1 MQYSPLLE
9 ELISKLQYLPGV
21 GKKTAQRMAFAL
33 LGGDRRR
40 GEELAAAVNAA
51 MSGIKRCSCCRNYSD
66 EDICP
71 ICSSV
76 KRQNEKVL
84 CVVENPSDVAIIEQ
98 TGQFFGTYFVLHGK
112 ISPLEGIGPEDIG
125 LDRLETLLSER
136 KYTEVI
142 IALNSSVEG
151 NMTSFMITKL
161 AQKYNISVTAPSR
174 GIPVG
179 SELDAMDESTLTYS
193 FTNRKNI

>member
-76 KRQNEKVL
+76 KRQNEMVL

-161 AQKYNISVTAPSR
+161 AQKYNISVTTPSR

>member
-9 ELISKLQYLPGV
+9 DLISKLQYLPGV

-125 LDRLETLLSER
+125 MDRLETLLSER

-161 AQKYNISVTAPSR
+161 AQKYNISVTTPSR

>member
-9 ELISKLQYLPGV
+9 DLISKLQYLPGV

-33 LGGDRRR
+33 LGGDRRK
-40 GEELAAAVNAA
+40 GTALADAVSAA
-51 MSGIKRCSCCRNYSD
+51 MTGIKRCSCCRNYSD
-66 EDICP
+66 EDVCP

-76 KRQNEKVL
+76 KRQSERVL

-98 TGQFFGTYFVLHGK
+98 TGQFSGTYFVLHGK
-112 ISPLEGIGPEDIG
+112 ISPLEGIGPEEIG
-125 LDRLETLLSER
+125 MDDLEALLQNHGYS
-136 KYTEVI
+136 EVI

-151 NMTSFMITKL
+151 NMTSFMIAKI
-161 AQKYNISVTAPSR
+161 AQKYGVSVTTPSR

-179 SELDAMDESTLTYS
+179 SELDTMDESTLTYS
-193 FTNRKNI
+193 FTNRKNL

>member
-76 KRQNEKVL
+76 KRQNEMVL

-136 KYTEVI
+136 KYTEVS

-161 AQKYNISVTAPSR
+161 AQKYNISVTTPSR